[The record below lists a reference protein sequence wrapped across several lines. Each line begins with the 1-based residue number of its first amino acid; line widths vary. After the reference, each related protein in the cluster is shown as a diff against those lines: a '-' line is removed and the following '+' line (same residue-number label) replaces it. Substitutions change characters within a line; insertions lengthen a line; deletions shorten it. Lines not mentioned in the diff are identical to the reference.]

1 VAAVFFF
8 FKGIS
13 YVRDR
18 IIWKRGRFLLLGQST
33 LLDCYFSMA
42 GPSYM
47 LGEADFCRRRP
58 YLPVDQDSSC
68 GGYMSLIMD
77 RFKLIE
83 GAI

>member
-1 VAAVFFF
+1 
-8 FKGIS
+8 
-13 YVRDR
+13 VRDR
-18 IIWKRGRFLLLGQST
+18 IIWKRGRFFLLGQST

-83 GAI
+83 GTI